1 LLKYFKPIEI
11 FSASMLP
18 PAKRQRV
25 RERWHEILLFMGE
38 DKGAASGMSI
48 DFEVAGEN

>member
-1 LLKYFKPIEI
+1 
-11 FSASMLP
+11 MLP